1 MFGRPS
7 TASAHMPRTPR
18 PYRQYSVD
26 AMWRLLEEDP
36 DEATL
41 TGLERELRD
50 HRSTDAAK
58 TLLKEVVD
66 ALGVVSSSTA
76 RPARSGRPTSRRG
89 PQAVAQDGGHFAL
102 RGGDGPTRRDRGGRE
117 TDILRDLIGV
127 EAERLARW
135 GLAPGMPADIEEA
148 VFSAWQTRLTS
159 REDMHGRCLERLLQ
173 DRRWLA
179 EHRRGE

>member
-18 PYRQYSVD
+18 PYRQFSVD

-36 DEATL
+36 DVATL
-41 TGLERELRD
+41 TALERELRD
-50 HRSTDAAK
+50 HRSTEAAK
-58 TLLKEVVD
+58 TLLNEVVD
-66 ALGVVSSSTA
+66 ALATVPSSTA
-76 RPARSGRPTSRRG
+76 RPARSGRPTSQRG
-89 PQAVAQDGGHFAL
+89 PQAVVEDGDRFAPG
-102 RGGDGPTRRDRGGRE
+102 GGDGPTRRDRGGRE
-117 TDILRDLIGV
+117 TGILRDLIGV

-148 VFSAWQTRLTS
+148 VFTAWQARLTS
-159 REDMHGRCLERLLQ
+159 REDMHGRCLERLVQ

-179 EHRRGE
+179 DHRRGE